1 MSDPILS
8 QAKRWGFRCQ
18 RTAAGPWQITP
29 VDGDWVLEQRSDS
42 PQEGSCQRW
51 LLSIKGVPQVSLDST
66 EVLAFLK
73 LRSGGNSR

>member
-8 QAKRWGFRCQ
+8 QAKRWGFLCQ

-29 VDGDWVLEQRSDS
+29 LAGDWLLEQRSD
-42 PQEGSCQRW
+42 RW

-73 LRSGGNSR
+73 LRIETR

>member
-8 QAKRWGFRCQ
+8 QAKRWGFCCQ

-29 VDGDWVLEQRSDS
+29 TQGDWVLEQRSDAVN
-42 PQEGSCQRW
+42 EGLSQRW
-51 LLSIKGVPQVSLDST
+51 LLSIKGVPQVSLDAT

-73 LRSGGNSR
+73 LRIGGNPR